1 MKLLN
6 LLQEKNRFSISEQ
19 SIIDY
24 ALAHP
29 EEISGLSARQL
40 GERAF
45 TSSAAVIRLCQKLGL
60 GGYTEFRVRFAA
72 EVVRD
77 LAEGR
82 AQDKSITNKDTI
94 RSILDKV
101 ARIDSDALEETRT
114 GVDPSIIMRAT
125 FLLERA
131 EHVDFYAQDNNA
143 ALADF
148 GSYCFMHAQ
157 KCSTVHRATNLQYLQ
172 AMCAPSSHV
181 AFIISRTGENRQ
193 LIEMAEH
200 LKKQKNRIILLT
212 SVEKSTLAGL
222 ADVSINVASAESFS
236 KLGSLVFLVGAKYI
250 MEVLFA
256 TLMAHHYEKALTM
269 NDVYEHMFRI

>member
-1 MKLLN
+1 MN
-6 LLQEKNRFSISEQ
+6 
-19 SIIDY
+19 
-24 ALAHP
+24 
-29 EEISGLSARQL
+29 
-40 GERAF
+40 GEN
-45 TSSAAVIRLCQKLGL
+45 RLCQKLGL

-82 AQDKSITNKDTI
+82 AQDKSITN
-94 RSILDKV
+94 
-101 ARIDSDALEETRT
+101 
-114 GVDPSIIMRAT
+114 
-125 FLLERA
+125 
-131 EHVDFYAQDNNA
+131 
-143 ALADF
+143 
-148 GSYCFMHAQ
+148 
-157 KCSTVHRATNLQYLQ
+157 LQYLQ
-172 AMCAPSSHV
+172 AMCAPASHV

-200 LKKQKNRIILLT
+200 LNKQKNRIILLT

-222 ADVSINVASAESFS
+222 ADVSINVASADSFS